1 MIISFKRN
9 LGNMDRTI
17 RILMGSFLLIE
28 GILGYWIIM
37 DMLGW
42 STYKKQEK

>member
-9 LGNMDRTI
+9 LGNIDRSL
-17 RILMGSFLLIE
+17 RIILGLLILIE
-28 GILGYWIIM
+28 GIIGYWLIF

-42 STYKKQEK
+42 STYKPQK